1 MARDPQA
8 NVVHWGVLDD
18 DARARLE
25 DLIVLLVTDK
35 RWEAAHGFSLSDE
48 IQVTIAAQAAL
59 LVLGLGYEAYRG
71 VRTIIVH
78 PTTMTLTGERGGPIS
93 GTRTDSPLP
102 VLGVA
107 DYDGPV
113 IIAWDSARAGAR
125 HPERGHNVVYHE
137 FADKLDMLDGVVD
150 GTPPLARREQ
160 LDQWVAVCTAEYE
173 AMRNGT
179 DDGFLDGYAAV
190 NPAEFF
196 AVVTETFFDI
206 PLELEAPS
214 PRCTTCCATST
225 GRTRHASRRKRGAVD
240 TRKEVSGQRLRS
252 AMLYSAP
259 AVRPDHEL
267 AVPIWIGVLWL
278 VTVPSPS

>member
-1 MARDPQA
+1 MPEVAAKFLSDWRRRRALRRGPFPEGWRGILEA

-18 DARARLE
+18 DTRARLE

-35 RWEAAHGFSLSDE
+35 RWEAAQGFSLSDE

-59 LVLGLGYEAYRG
+59 LVLGLGYEAYHG
-71 VRTIIVH
+71 VQTIIVH
-78 PTTMTLTGERGGPIS
+78 PTTMTLTGERGGPIA

-107 DYDGPV
+107 HYDGPV

-137 FADKLDMLDGVVD
+137 FAHKLDMLDGVID

-160 LDQWVAVCTAEYE
+160 LDQWVEVCTAEYE

-196 AVVTETFFDI
+196 AVVTETFFDL
-206 PLELEAPS
+206 PLELETAKPALYDVLRDFYRQD
-214 PRCTTCCATST
+214 PARVAHEVGAVAT
-225 GRTRHASRRKRGAVD
+225 RKASR
-240 TRKEVSGQRLRS
+240 VSGCG
-252 AMLYSAP
+252 AP
-259 AVRPDHEL
+259 C
-267 AVPIWIGVLWL
+267 
-278 VTVPSPS
+278 

>member
-1 MARDPQA
+1 
-8 NVVHWGVLDD
+8 
-18 DARARLE
+18 
-25 DLIVLLVTDK
+25 
-35 RWEAAHGFSLSDE
+35 
-48 IQVTIAAQAAL
+48 
-59 LVLGLGYEAYRG
+59 
-71 VRTIIVH
+71 
-78 PTTMTLTGERGGPIS
+78 MTLTGERGGPIA

-107 DYDGPV
+107 HYDGPV

-137 FADKLDMLDGVVD
+137 FAHKLDMLDGVVD
-150 GTPPLARREQ
+150 GTPPLARREE

-206 PLELEAPS
+206 PLELEAAKPALYDVLRDFYRQDPARVACEARRGS
-214 PRCTTCCATST
+214 P
-225 GRTRHASRRKRGAVD
+225 D
-240 TRKEVSGQRLRS
+240 EVPGQRLRS
-252 AMLYSAP
+252 AMLNSAP
-259 AVRPDHEL
+259 AVAANHEL
-267 AVPIWIGVLWL
+267 AVPIWVGELWL